1 MRQALAANSFGWLT
15 DMLTLIV
22 QSTREQD
29 RSVVVSR
36 FPCVIGRDPEAGL
49 PLSGWRVSRV
59 HAHIDRLEQGY
70 RISDSG
76 SLAGVWVNGERI
88 SEFGPL
94 RSTDEISIAGHRIR
108 IVEDSTSAPVET
120 VSTTQDP
127 SDGSAH
133 VPSLLGSERP
143 VDDETFIWR
152 RRLHQKLISEI
163 ERRRRD
169 IRQLTDHQLR
179 TESRD
184 LLEQI
189 LKTEPDLPQSV
200 DRSSLIQDVI
210 DEAIGLGP
218 LQSLMSDDAVSE
230 IMVNGT
236 RTIQVEKSGRLF
248 ETSLRFSSDAA
259 IRAVI
264 DRIVTPA
271 GRHIDESSPMV
282 DARLEDGSRVN
293 AVIPP
298 IAIQGPAITIRRF
311 NRRLLSPD
319 ELISYGSLSSDMLG
333 FLRVCVEE
341 RFNVLI
347 SGGTGS
353 GKTTLLN
360 LLAGFIPAQ
369 ERVITIEDAA
379 ELRLL
384 QPNHVALEARPSNIE
399 GKGRISIRDLVRNA
413 LRMRPDRIV
422 IGECRGGEALD
433 MLQAM
438 NTGHEGSLTTVH
450 ANSARDAVS
459 RLEVMTLMAGVEL
472 PVIAI
477 REQIASAIQIVV
489 HQARCS
495 DGARRVLEI
504 AEITG
509 LEGGKILM
517 QPLFHLNRKGSS
529 SEESM
534 TSFVCSGN
542 IPNFFEKLLDRGAT
556 VDLAPFERI
565 SD

>member
-1 MRQALAANSFGWLT
+1 MRQVLVANNFGWLT

-22 QSTREQD
+22 QSAREQA
-29 RSVVVSR
+29 RSVLVSR
-36 FPCVIGRDPEAGL
+36 FPCVVGRAPEADL
-49 PLSGWRVSRV
+49 QLSGWRVSRV
-59 HAHIDRLEQGY
+59 HAHIDRVEQGY

-94 RSTDEISIAGHRIR
+94 RGSDEISIAGYSIR
-108 IVEDSTSAPVET
+108 IVEDLERAPVK
-120 VSTTQDP
+120 VGSTPQDFSDESVHVTRSAEP
-127 SDGSAH
+127 SRVG
-133 VPSLLGSERP
+133 E
-143 VDDETFIWR
+143 DEAFIWR
-152 RRLHQKLISEI
+152 RRLHHRLISEI

-179 TESRD
+179 NESRE

-189 LKTEPDLPQSV
+189 LEAEPDISQSV
-200 DRSSLIQDVI
+200 DRSALVQDVI

-218 LQSLMSDDAVSE
+218 LQALMSDEAVSE

-236 RTIQVEKSGRLF
+236 RAIQVEKSGRLF
-248 ETSLRFSSDAA
+248 ETNLRFSSDAA

-298 IAIQGPAITIRRF
+298 VAIQGPSITIRRF

-319 ELISYGSLSSDMLG
+319 ELIAYGSVSSDMLS
-333 FLRVCVEE
+333 FLKICVEE

-384 QPNHVALEARPSNIE
+384 QRNHVALEARPCNLE

-438 NTGHEGSLTTVH
+438 NTGHEGSLTTIH
-450 ANSARDAVS
+450 ANGARDAVS
-459 RLEVMTLMAGVEL
+459 RLEVMAMMAGVEL
-472 PVIAI
+472 PIIAI

-495 DGARRVLEI
+495 DGTRRVLEI
-504 AEITG
+504 SEITG
-509 LEGGKILM
+509 LEGGRILM
-517 QPLFHLNRKGSS
+517 QPIFQLKRDQSS
-529 SEESM
+529 SDRSA

-542 IPNFFEKLLDRGAT
+542 IPHFFEKLRERGAS
-556 VDLAPFERI
+556 VDLGLFERT
-565 SD
+565 SV